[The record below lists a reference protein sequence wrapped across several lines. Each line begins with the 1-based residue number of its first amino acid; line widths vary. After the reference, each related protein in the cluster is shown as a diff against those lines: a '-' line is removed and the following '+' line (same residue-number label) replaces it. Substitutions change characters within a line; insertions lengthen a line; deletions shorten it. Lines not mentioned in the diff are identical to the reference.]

1 MGTMREVAGR
11 AGVSIAT
18 VSAVLS
24 GNRYVS
30 PELADRVNRAIAET
44 GYRRNSLASGLKS
57 GRTHLVGL
65 VVPDITNPFFTDF
78 VDLIETQAQAAGFSI
93 IFGIS
98 KGNPAREREIVD
110 LMRSNQVEGTIV
122 CPAGSPEDT
131 RALFEAYGGP
141 MVAVDNADPDG
152 PVDSVTLDNREAGLI
167 AAHHL
172 LELGHRRLGLVTG
185 PSERVSAVRRQEGF
199 LGTLASE
206 SLSQTVTLNGEFSAA
221 GGYQACRELLAT
233 DPLPT
238 ALFVTNNLM
247 LIGVMRAL
255 AEAGSDVP
263 GDISVLSVDD
273 FPWAGS
279 FRPALTTI
287 RQPLAEIVA
296 ESWRIFSA
304 RLADPKALPQS
315 VVLRPELVIRSST
328 APIAGGRK
336 SGAATR
342 ARAQR

>member
-1 MGTMREVAGR
+1 MATMREVAGR

-30 PELADRVNRAIAET
+30 PELAERVNRAIAET

-65 VVPDITNPFFTDF
+65 VVPDITNPFFTDL
-78 VDLIETQAQAAGFSI
+78 VDLIETHAQAAGFSI

-98 KGNPAREREIVD
+98 KGNPVREREIVD
-110 LMRSNQVEGTIV
+110 LMRSNQVEGTII
-122 CPAGSPEDT
+122 CPTGSPEDT
-131 RALFEAYGGP
+131 RALFEAHGDP
-141 MVAVDNADPDG
+141 MVAVDNADPEG

-185 PSERVSAVRRQEGF
+185 PSQRVSALRRQEGF
-199 LGTLASE
+199 FERLASE
-206 SLSQTVTLNGEFSAA
+206 SRPETATVNGEFSAA
-221 GGYQACRELLAT
+221 GGYRACHELLAT

-255 AEAGSDVP
+255 AEVGLDVP

-296 ESWRIFSA
+296 ETWRMFAS
-304 RLADPKALPQS
+304 RLADPKAPPQS
-315 VVLRPELVIRSST
+315 VVLRPELIVRNST
-328 APIAGGRK
+328 APIARGRK
-336 SGAATR
+336 TAAATR
-342 ARAQR
+342 A

>member
-1 MGTMREVAGR
+1 MATMRDVAAR

-24 GNRYVS
+24 GNRHVS
-30 PELADRVNRAIAET
+30 LELADRVHQAIAET

-98 KGNPAREREIVD
+98 KGSPEREREIVD
-110 LMRSNQVEGTIV
+110 LMRSNQVEGTII
-122 CPAGSPEDT
+122 CPTGSPADT
-131 RALFEAYGGP
+131 QALFEAYGGP
-141 MVAVDNADPDG
+141 IVAVDNADPAG
-152 PVDSVTLDNREAGLI
+152 PVDSVTLDNREAGRI
-167 AAHHL
+167 AARHL
-172 LELGHRRLGLVTG
+172 LDLGHRRFGLVTG
-185 PSERVSAVRRQEGF
+185 PNQRVSALQRQEGF
-199 LGTLASE
+199 LETLGSK
-206 SLSQTVTLNGEFSAA
+206 SLPAPVIVDGEFSAA
-221 GGYQACRELLAT
+221 GGYRACREFLTT

-255 AEAGSDVP
+255 AEEGLDVP
-263 GDISVLSVDD
+263 GQISVLSVDD
-273 FPWAGS
+273 FPWADS

-287 RQPLAEIVA
+287 RQPLAEIA
-296 ESWRIFSA
+296 SESWRMFA
-304 RLADPKALPQS
+304 NRMANPQAPTQS
-315 VVLRPELVIRSST
+315 VVLKAELIIRSST
-328 APIAGGRK
+328 AVAARNRK
-336 SGAATR
+336 AAAATP
-342 ARAQR
+342 A